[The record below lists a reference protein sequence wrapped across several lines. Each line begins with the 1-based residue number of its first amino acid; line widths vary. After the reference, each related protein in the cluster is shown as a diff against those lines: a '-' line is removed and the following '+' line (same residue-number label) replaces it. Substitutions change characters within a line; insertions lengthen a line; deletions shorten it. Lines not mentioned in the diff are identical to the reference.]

1 MYKAFDSLM
10 LWAYTSKLIYPEDQ
24 MKIISMLNEKGGSG
38 KSTVATNL
46 ATALHRRGLTV
57 VLVDADPQGT
67 ARDWREKSP
76 EGISLPNVIAMD
88 RPQMLSSLGSLKA
101 DIVIIDTPAK
111 AEEMSAAAIRYTDL
125 ALVVIQ
131 PSGAD
136 IWACAPTVKMLKA
149 KINVGGKIDVAF
161 LTNRTTKNTKL
172 TREVEGGE
180 WNGYDFN
187 QLTAT
192 LGNRTVY
199 AQALT
204 DGLSVYDHQNRDA
217 ISDMDK
223 VIAELTE
230 ARWL

>member
-1 MYKAFDSLM
+1 
-10 LWAYTSKLIYPEDQ
+10 

-38 KSTVATNL
+38 KSTVATNM
-46 ATALHRRGLTV
+46 ATALHRRGLNV

-67 ARDWREKSP
+67 ARDWRDKSP
-76 EGISLPNVIAMD
+76 AGINLPPVVAMD
-88 RPQMLSSLGSLKA
+88 RPQMLSSLGSLNA
-101 DIVIIDTPAK
+101 DFIIIDTPAK
-111 AEEMSAAAIRYTDL
+111 AEEMSASAIRYTDL

-149 KINVGGKIDVAF
+149 KVNIGGKIDVAF
-161 LTNRTTKNTKL
+161 LTNRTIQNTKL
-172 TREVEGGE
+172 AREIEDGD

-187 QLTAT
+187 QLTST
-192 LGNRTVY
+192 LSNRTVY

-204 DGLSVYDHQNRDA
+204 DGLSVFDYKNQDA
-217 ISDMDK
+217 INDINK
-223 VIAELTE
+223 LIAELEE